1 MQKRILMALAA
12 AGAFTLAGCQ
22 TAPTATATPG
32 LSDEAKM
39 ALSWADADVKDA
51 QKVGMLWTT
60 AADALKAAKEAAA
73 KGDSATTIAK
83 AKLASEHAKLGAA
96 QKKYPHTPVQ

>member
-12 AGAFTLAGCQ
+12 AGALTLAGCQ
-22 TAPTATATPG
+22 TTPTATPG

-39 ALSWADADVKDA
+39 ALSWAEADVKDA

-60 AADALKAAKEAAA
+60 AADALKAAKESAA
-73 KGDSATTIAK
+73 KGDSAATIK
-83 AKLASEHAKLGAA
+83 QAKLASEHAKLGAA